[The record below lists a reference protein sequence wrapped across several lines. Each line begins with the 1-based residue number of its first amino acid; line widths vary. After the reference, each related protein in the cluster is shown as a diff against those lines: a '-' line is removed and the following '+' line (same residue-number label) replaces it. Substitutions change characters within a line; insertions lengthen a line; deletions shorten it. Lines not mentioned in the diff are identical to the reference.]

1 MTLQYIMY
9 SLAFIRCYSCKKSKT
24 KSFPPV
30 VRWVEG
36 QYDNTVV
43 SDTDQNIQG
52 PTMHLCAKFGCSTP
66 KGLGGVGGHR
76 DKHADRLIY

>member
-1 MTLQYIMY
+1 MGG
-9 SLAFIRCYSCKKSKT
+9 
-24 KSFPPV
+24 
-30 VRWVEG
+30 G

-66 KGLGGVGGHR
+66 KGLGGVGGQR
-76 DKHADRLIY
+76 NKHADRLIYVFFTFLYFL